1 MTPPAV
7 DRSIVL
13 VGMMGAGKTAIGRR
27 LARALGLPFQD
38 ADAAIEAA
46 AGTSIA
52 NIFAE
57 IGEPAFRVKERQ
69 VIARLLRG
77 ERAVVALGG
86 GAFMDPETRALIRET
101 GRSIWLR
108 AELDVLVR
116 RTARLKKRP
125 LLAQGDPRETLAR
138 LLERRAPIYEQAD
151 LVVDSGKA
159 PVNAVVAQVL
169 AALAVEPVAKLVV
182 NRLAR
187 LPVDLGARSYQVV
200 VGPGLLESA
209 GDELRQVLR
218 RPEVIVVT
226 DEHVAA
232 TPHLATL
239 EASLA
244 AAAVVTRRIVL
255 PAGEASK
262 SMARARAPPGS
273 DPGRRGRA
281 IDHARRLRRRR
292 HRRSRRLRRR
302 DPAAR
307 GSTMCRSRPR
317 CSPRSTARSAA
328 RPGSTRATAK
338 I

>member
-1 MTPPAV
+1 MAASALSRPVTPPAV

-116 RTARLKKRP
+116 RTARLNQRP
-125 LLAQGDPRETLAR
+125 LLAEGDPRATLAR
-138 LLERRAPIYEQAD
+138 LLEQRAPIYAQAD

-169 AALAVEPVAKLVV
+169 GALAVEPV
-182 NRLAR
+182 
-187 LPVDLGARSYQVV
+187 
-200 VGPGLLESA
+200 
-209 GDELRQVLR
+209 
-218 RPEVIVVT
+218 
-226 DEHVAA
+226 
-232 TPHLATL
+232 
-239 EASLA
+239 
-244 AAAVVTRRIVL
+244 
-255 PAGEASK
+255 
-262 SMARARAPPGS
+262 GS
-273 DPGRRGRA
+273 
-281 IDHARRLRRRR
+281 
-292 HRRSRRLRRR
+292 S
-302 DPAAR
+302 
-307 GSTMCRSRPR
+307 S
-317 CSPRSTARSAA
+317 
-328 RPGSTRATAK
+328 
-338 I
+338 